1 MIFLQN
7 KTCPTWKYALSG
19 LLTGLVNG
27 FFGAGGGMVLIPLLT
42 RLCKVDDKEAF
53 ASSVCI
59 VLPICLASLAVY
71 AFRNGLDL
79 SGAWPYL
86 LGGLGGGLLGG
97 LLFKKVSAEFLH
109 KTLGAF
115 ILWGGLRLVLS

>member
-1 MIFLQN
+1 
-7 KTCPTWKYALSG
+7 
-19 LLTGLVNG
+19 
-27 FFGAGGGMVLIPLLT
+27 MVLIPLLT
-42 RLCKVDDKEAF
+42 RLCKVDDKKAF

-71 AFRNGLDL
+71 AFRGGLNF

-97 LLFKKVSAEFLH
+97 LLFKNVSAGFLH

-115 ILWGGLRLVLS
+115 IIWGGLRLVLS